1 MRRPPSVGRVLQRI
15 TATART
21 HDLFIPGRVVLV
33 AVSGGP
39 DSVCLLESL
48 LRLRR
53 LFGYALEV
61 AHVDHRLRPDS
72 SADAAYV
79 RRLATRHDLPF
90 HLHTVSTRPAGGS
103 SVEAWARQERIEAL
117 ARCAHGLDASRIAL
131 GHTLDDQAETVLLN
145 LVTGSGLSGLAGIRY
160 VAGPWVNPLLD
171 VKRDEV
177 EAFCASLHLRPRR
190 DPTNDDTRFLRNA
203 LRLEGIPALE
213 RALGRNLR
221 EPLARSAST
230 LAEDAEELARRAT
243 HAAQAV
249 LAETPE
255 GVDLD
260 AVGLLDLPRAIAA
273 RVASQAVYTCG
284 AVCTRA
290 DVDAVLDLASG
301 RHERRRDLSDGVKAR
316 RGRHHVH
323 LLRSL
328 DSGP

>member
-1 MRRPPSVGRVLQRI
+1 MRRPPSVARVLQRI

-21 HDLFIPGRVVLV
+21 HDLFLPERGVLV

-48 LRLRR
+48 VRLRR
-53 LFGYALEV
+53 MFGYRLEV

-79 RRLATRHDLPF
+79 RRLAARHDLPF
-90 HLHTVSTRPAGGS
+90 HLHTVATAPEGGS
-103 SVEAWARQERIEAL
+103 SVEAWARRERVEAL
-117 ARCAHGLDASRIAL
+117 AGLAHDLDAGRIVL

-160 VAGPWVNPLLD
+160 VAGPWANPLLD
-171 VKRDEV
+171 VTRDEV

-190 DPTNDDTRFLRNA
+190 DPTNDDPRFLRNA
-203 LRLEGIPALE
+203 LRLEGLPALE

-230 LAEDAEELARRAT
+230 LAEDADELARRAND
-243 HAAQAV
+243 AAEGV
-249 LAETPE
+249 LGETAE
-255 GVDLD
+255 GVDLQ

-273 RVASQAVYTCG
+273 RVASQAVYACG

-290 DVDAVLDLASG
+290 DVEAVLDLASG
-301 RHERRRDLSDGVKAR
+301 RPGRRRDLSDGVKAR
-316 RGRHHVH
+316 RGRRHVH

>member
-1 MRRPPSVGRVLQRI
+1 MRRPPSVARVLQRI

-21 HDLFIPGRVVLV
+21 HDLFIPGRLVLV

-48 LRLRR
+48 VRLRR
-53 LFGYALEV
+53 LLGYGLEV

-72 SADAAYV
+72 SSDAAYV
-79 RRLATRHDLPF
+79 RRLAARHDLPF
-90 HLHTVSTRPAGGS
+90 HLHTVSTAPAAGS

-117 ARCAHGLDASRIAL
+117 ARFAHDLDAGRIAL

-160 VAGPWVNPLLD
+160 IAGPWANPLLD
-171 VKRDEV
+171 VTRDEV

-203 LRLEGIPALE
+203 LRLEGLPALE

-221 EPLARSAST
+221 ESLARTAST

-243 HAAQAV
+243 DAADAV

-273 RVASQAVYTCG
+273 RVATRAVYACG

-290 DVDAVLDLASG
+290 DVEALLDLASG
-301 RHERRRDLSDGVKAR
+301 RPGRRRDLSDGVSVR

-323 LLRSL
+323 LFRSL